1 MTKTR
6 LILIGLI
13 VLAAVV
19 VGVRAQER
27 VDLSVPVT
35 RANTTDYHLERI
47 TIDIDASTILVQLK
61 GNNGETL
68 SKAYNST
75 TTPTGASLISTLNTS
90 NNSTT
95 SLIKRVYNRLLADNV
110 IAGSVSGTPQ

>member
-1 MTKTR
+1 MHAR
-6 LILIGLI
+6 ILAGL
-13 VLAAVV
+13 LGLALLGAAVY
-19 VGVRAQER
+19 AQEK
-27 VDLSVPVT
+27 VDLSSPVV

-47 TIDIDASTILVQLK
+47 VIDVDNGSILVQLK

-75 TTPTGASLISTLNTS
+75 TSPTGASLISTLNAS

-95 SLIKRVYNRLLADNV
+95 SLVKRVYNRLIADGV
-110 IAGSVSGTPQ
+110 IAGTVSGTPQ